1 MKKTLC
7 KLAREKKLEEIR
19 ALAVGAKYIC
29 SVCFRVSND
38 SKRICCKP
46 VEIKNLT

>member
-19 ALAVGAKYIC
+19 LAVGAKYIC

-38 SKRICCKP
+38 SKGICCKP